1 MEARSP
7 SWPENR
13 RAPGRLEL
21 VRRLLNTHHL
31 ESDTDILTSR
41 DEVSSWLASEG
52 HAPIKRVSQQA
63 AETVRTFRSRLRASI
78 ENPSI
83 AATDTTD
90 WLFTSEYKLVQFVLV
105 EDVPLVEGADA
116 DPAKRYLTTLSII
129 IAEALRDGLWDRFR
143 TCANPACRWGF
154 YDNSKNGSGRWCS
167 MDTCG
172 ARNKMSAFRAKATAK
187 S

>member
-1 MEARSP
+1 
-7 SWPENR
+7 
-13 RAPGRLEL
+13 
-21 VRRLLNTHHL
+21 LNTHHL

-52 HAPIKRVSQQA
+52 HAPSKRVSQQA

-172 ARNKMSAFRAKATAK
+172 ARNKMSAFRAKATAN